1 MERPGGTDGHRHA
14 GGWFGTWC
22 LHRNPIA
29 VAVNARDPGVMA
41 RGTVKFFTAD
51 KGYGAIASPDL
62 PDGSDAWIHFSAIE
76 MDGYRFLEAGD
87 QVEFGYQAAQ
97 QDSFR
102 FAATWVR
109 KL

>member
-1 MERPGGTDGHRHA
+1 
-14 GGWFGTWC
+14 
-22 LHRNPIA
+22 L
-29 VAVNARDPGVMA
+29 
-41 RGTVKFFTAD
+41 
-51 KGYGAIASPDL
+51 
-62 PDGSDAWIHFSAIE
+62 DAWVHFSAIE

-87 QVEFGYQAAQ
+87 QVEFGYEAAQ